1 MSQAALREA
10 QDQGEAFAHA
20 LTWLGAG
27 EQREISHR
35 FAQHH
40 LRLRREM
47 LTATVARAAELRGE
61 YAHRYGQLCR
71 RATGLA
77 VGVFALWT
85 AVLILLC
92 RP

>member
-1 MSQAALREA
+1 MSQAALRDAEE
-10 QDQGEAFAHA
+10 QGEAFACG
-20 LTWLGAG
+20 LTWLGPG
-27 EQREISHR
+27 EQREIGHR

-61 YAHRYGQLCR
+61 YAHRYDQLCQ

-77 VGVFALWT
+77 VGIFALWT